1 MHYVSQ
7 YNYFRSLDRLA
18 RSRDDAPDL
27 NEAIAG
33 LSRFSLRDILNNQEI
48 VNMFQQRSTLEML
61 KRWADSGV
69 KIDGDAIR
77 EHLQARERYF
87 VPQYVLKVSTPRY
100 HASQDCGFLKSAFE
114 NIETPAEITQQG
126 PERVREFQVF
136 CDLEWPKY
144 KDGPIDRFW
153 AHVGSRFRI
162 SSDPKQVS
170 YESGESP
177 EAIHNQSEADI
188 EARIQE
194 TADRVRD
201 HAKSCRLGGYLHAPP
216 KTLYSLSKNPD
227 LEPGRKEA
235 FRELLKLKKAI
246 KMLVFNLHRIE
257 LEMPEGLL
265 SDELLEALGFLPC
278 KACCSAR

>member
-126 PERVREFQVF
+126 PEKFVSSKSSAIWSGPSTRTGPSIVSGRMSALASAFRATQSRSRTSRVRVQRQSITRA
-136 CDLEWPKY
+136 K
-144 KDGPIDRFW
+144 PISRHAFKRQRTGFVITRNLVGW
-153 AHVGSRFRI
+153 AATFMRHPRRS
-162 SSDPKQVS
+162 
-170 YESGESP
+170 
-177 EAIHNQSEADI
+177 
-188 EARIQE
+188 
-194 TADRVRD
+194 
-201 HAKSCRLGGYLHAPP
+201 
-216 KTLYSLSKNPD
+216 TLYPRIPILSPA
-227 LEPGRKEA
+227 G
-235 FRELLKLKKAI
+235 KKHFA
-246 KMLVFNLHRIE
+246 
-257 LEMPEGLL
+257 
-265 SDELLEALGFLPC
+265 S
-278 KACCSAR
+278 S